1 MNHFPNAPANFDDP
15 LRELYKLAVEPELA
29 FEDKVAQLLA
39 LGADALGLE
48 LGIVSQIEGTIYEC
62 LFVHG
67 PDWAPVPGA
76 TFGVDG
82 TYCLHT
88 LNNDDV
94 TAFHHAGR
102 QEISSHPCYQNFGLE
117 SYIGAPLRR
126 GDEFF
131 GTLNFSD
138 RAPRQAPFSE
148 KEYEFVAFLAR
159 WLGNELKL
167 HAERRE
173 LREQRG
179 LLSAMFDAV
188 PEAIVL
194 ADINRR
200 VAMVNSA
207 VDALFG
213 YAPHQIL
220 GRQTA
225 VLYGSLEGYE
235 RAGEEK
241 FNPQTSSKQGEF
253 EISCRRADGSTFEGL
268 ASTAKVETDRGET
281 LGFLAVIRDVTEQR
295 AFEHAKDQMIATVSH
310 DIKNPLTALRGA
322 LEVLDAQK
330 PGLDDAKNKL
340 LRLALRNARR
350 IDEMVADI
358 LDVEQLRAEEPSGFA
373 VASLAPLL
381 ARVIEAL
388 TSYAEDH
395 GIGLKLEPSDAPNQL
410 LRLHEGRVERLISNL
425 VTNAI
430 KASAKGGTVELG
442 LTTTG
447 QGFYIKDEGA
457 GLPLNIQ
464 KTLFKP
470 FARGGTYRVNEG
482 YGLGM
487 SIVKAI
493 VDQHLG
499 EITFETAEG
508 EGTTFIVDFPA
519 LNSSETAVPSKGL
532 PE

>member
-1 MNHFPNAPANFDDP
+1 MNHFPNARANFDDP
-15 LRELYKLAVEPELA
+15 LRQLYKLAVEPELA
-29 FEDKVAQLLA
+29 FDDKVAQLLA
-39 LGADALGLE
+39 LGTEALGLE

-88 LNNDDV
+88 LNNNEV

-126 GDEFF
+126 GNEFF

-138 RAPRQAPFSE
+138 RAPRQAPFSK
-148 KEYEFVAFLAR
+148 KEFEFVAFLAR

-173 LREQRG
+173 LCEQRG
-179 LLSAMFDAV
+179 LLSAMIDAV

-194 ADINRR
+194 ADLNRR
-200 VAMVNSA
+200 VAMVNPA
-207 VDALFG
+207 VETLFG

-225 VLYGSLEGYE
+225 VLYGTLEGYE

-241 FNPQTSSKQGEF
+241 FNPQTSSKRGEF
-253 EISCRRADGSTFEGL
+253 EISCRRADGTTFNGF
-268 ASTAKVETDRGET
+268 ASTAKVETEGGET
-281 LGFLAVIRDVTEQR
+281 LGFLAVIRDVSKQR
-295 AFEHAKDQMIATVSH
+295 ALEHAKDQMIATVSH
-310 DIKNPLTALRGA
+310 DIKNPLTALCGA
-322 LEVLDAQK
+322 LEVLEAREA
-330 PGLDDAKNKL
+330 GLGGTNQNM

-358 LDVEQLRAEEPSGFA
+358 LDVEQLRSEEPSGF
-373 VASLAPLL
+373 VVCSLAPLL
-381 ARVIEAL
+381 EQAVETL

-395 GIGLKLEPSDAPNQL
+395 GILLKVKPSDAPNQP

-442 LTTTG
+442 LTSTG
-447 QGFYIKDEGA
+447 HGFYVKDEGP
-457 GLPLNIQ
+457 GLPANIQ
-464 KTLFKP
+464 KALFKP
-470 FARGGTYRVNEG
+470 FARGATYRVNEG
-482 YGLGM
+482 HGLGM

-499 EITFETAEG
+499 EITFQTAEG
-508 EGTTFIVDFPA
+508 EGTTFFVEFPA
-519 LNSSETAVPSKGL
+519 LAPDAEEEGNF
-532 PE
+532 

>member
-15 LRELYKLAVEPELA
+15 LRQLYMLAIEPDLT

-39 LGADALGLE
+39 LGTDALGLE
-48 LGIVSQIEGTIYEC
+48 LGIVSRIEHPIYEC

-67 PDWAPVPGA
+67 PEWAPASGT
-76 TFGVDG
+76 TFNVNG
-82 TYCLHT
+82 TYCLYT
-88 LNNDDV
+88 LNNDEV
-94 TAFHHAGR
+94 TAFHHAGK

-117 SYIGAPLRR
+117 SYIGAPLRCEN
-126 GDEFF
+126 EFF

-138 RAPRQAPFSE
+138 RAPRQAPFRQ
-148 KEYEFVAFLAR
+148 KEFEFVAFLAR

-173 LREQRG
+173 LRGQRG
-179 LLSAMFDAV
+179 LLSAMIDAV

-194 ADINRR
+194 ADLNRS
-200 VAMVNSA
+200 VAMVNPA
-207 VDALFG
+207 VETLFG

-225 VLYGSLEGYE
+225 VLYGTLDSYE

-241 FNPQTSSKQGEF
+241 FNPRASSKRGEF
-253 EISCRRADGSTFEGL
+253 EISCRRSDGSTFDGL
-268 ASTAKVETDRGET
+268 VSSAKVETDWGET
-281 LGFLAVIRDVTEQR
+281 LGFLAVVRDISEQR
-295 AFEHAKDQMIATVSH
+295 AFEHAKDQLIATVSH
-310 DIKNPLTALRGA
+310 DIKNPLSALCGA
-322 LEVLDAQK
+322 LEVLDAHK
-330 PGLDDAKNKL
+330 PELDEAKTKL

-358 LDVEQLRAEEPSGFA
+358 LDVEQLRAGEPSGFA
-373 VASLAPLL
+373 VVPLAPLL
-381 ARVIEAL
+381 SQAIETL
-388 TSYAEDH
+388 TSYAENH
-395 GIGLKLEPSDAPNQL
+395 GIGLKLKLSDAPNQP
-410 LRLHEGRVERLISNL
+410 LRLHASRVERLISNL
-425 VTNAI
+425 ATNAI

-442 LTTTG
+442 LTSTG
-447 QGFYIKDEGA
+447 HGFYVKDEGA
-457 GLPLNIQ
+457 GLPHSIQ

-470 FARGGTYRVNEG
+470 FARGDTYRVNEG

-487 SIVKAI
+487 GIVKAI

-508 EGTTFIVDFPA
+508 EGTTFTVDFPV
-519 LNSSETAVPSKGL
+519 SEPIGKEEGHPKYL
-532 PE
+532 

>member
-48 LGIVSQIEGTIYEC
+48 LGIVSRIEGTIYEC

-82 TYCLHT
+82 TYCLYT

-94 TAFHHAGR
+94 TAFHYAGR

-126 GDEFF
+126 GNEFF

-138 RAPRQAPFSE
+138 RAPRQAPFSK
-148 KEYEFVAFLAR
+148 KEFEFVAFLAR

-179 LLSAMFDAV
+179 LLSAMIDAV

-194 ADINRR
+194 ADLNRR
-200 VAMVNSA
+200 VTMVNPA
-207 VDALFG
+207 VETLFG

-225 VLYGSLEGYE
+225 VLYGTLEGYE
-235 RAGEEK
+235 RAGKER
-241 FNPQTSSKQGEF
+241 FNPQASSKRGEF
-253 EISCRRADGSTFEGL
+253 EIPCRRADESTFDGL
-268 ASTAKVETDRGET
+268 VSTAKVETDLGET
-281 LGFLAVIRDVTEQR
+281 LGFLAVVRDISEKR
-295 AFEHAKDQMIATVSH
+295 AFEHAKDQLIATVSH
-310 DIKNPLTALRGA
+310 DIKNPLSALCGA
-322 LEVLDAQK
+322 LEVLDAHK
-330 PGLDDAKNKL
+330 PELDDAKTKL
-340 LRLALRNARR
+340 LHLALRNARR
-350 IDEMVADI
+350 IEEMVADI

-373 VASLAPLL
+373 VVPLAPLL
-381 ARVIEAL
+381 SQAIETL
-388 TSYAEDH
+388 TSYAESH
-395 GIGLKLEPSDAPNQL
+395 GIGLRLKLSDAPNQS
-410 LRLHEGRVERLISNL
+410 LRLHESRVERLISNL

-447 QGFYIKDEGA
+447 QGFYVKDEGA

-464 KTLFKP
+464 NALFKP
-470 FARGGTYRVNEG
+470 FARGDTYRVNEG

-499 EITFETAEG
+499 EITFQTAEG
-508 EGTTFIVDFPA
+508 EGTTFFVKFPA
-519 LNSSETAVPSKGL
+519 LAPDAEEERNF
-532 PE
+532 